1 MSNKTDHTVS
11 ATELLSI
18 IFMAIQS
25 VQYEKELEAMQREAE
40 AEKDKQQKLEDER
53 RRKEL
58 ANIVEAEV
66 AKREAKQWLQGQL
79 GEDVAA
85 EIGRNSPDIA
95 PRLQTMTM
103 LSKHGKC
110 TPEKKLRELERN
122 VSVCEMA
129 GRGLIAE
136 YDPHYLKAKKWVQD
150 NVVPEPRK
158 PSMDEL
164 AGTVSHRHV
173 KTRGVGMEL

>member
-1 MSNKTDHTVS
+1 MNQKTDHTVS

-25 VQYEKELEAMQREAE
+25 VQYEQEMQAMQREAE

-66 AKREAKQWLQGQL
+66 AKREAKQRLQGQL

-85 EIGRNSPDIA
+85 
-95 PRLQTMTM
+95 
-103 LSKHGKC
+103 
-110 TPEKKLRELERN
+110 
-122 VSVCEMA
+122 
-129 GRGLIAE
+129 
-136 YDPHYLKAKKWVQD
+136 
-150 NVVPEPRK
+150 
-158 PSMDEL
+158 
-164 AGTVSHRHV
+164 
-173 KTRGVGMEL
+173 